1 MASSRHDPDYIV
13 NGATLRKIGESGSL
27 EYTLIADEIR
37 HYPDDDTTRMDKP
50 KLVYLQPTKPPV
62 TMSAVHGVM
71 GPKGERVDLS
81 EQVEV
86 RRAGSD
92 QNPPLLVETPEL
104 TVLTSEEKAF
114 TKSHVLITQGN
125 SWVQGV
131 GMQVDNKLQ
140 TYLLESRSAEKLKAI
155 RPRKRNHRHEEDISP
170 GLHERPPD
178 RSCRCLRRPSARTA
192 RNRFCSKRTA

>member
-1 MASSRHDPDYIV
+1 MKQWSSAMLPLGILLVLAALTFWLRYVTDFTEKPGDGKLRHDPDFIV

-37 HYPDDDTTRMDKP
+37 HYPDDDTTRMDRP

-62 TMSAVHGVM
+62 TISAVHGVM

-92 QNPPLLVETPEL
+92 KNPPLLVETAEL
-104 TVLTSEEKAF
+104 TVFTSEEKAS

-140 TYLLESRSAEKLKAI
+140 TYLLESRVSGEI
-155 RPRKRNHRHEEDISP
+155 ES
-170 GLHERPPD
+170 
-178 RSCRCLRRPSARTA
+178 PSAKKKKPQT
-192 RNRFCSKRTA
+192 

>member
-1 MASSRHDPDYIV
+1 MLPLGILLVLAALTFWLRYVTDFTEKPGDGNLRHDPDFIV
-13 NGATLRKIGESGSL
+13 NGATLRKIGALGSL

-62 TMSAVHGVM
+62 TLSAVHGVM

-81 EQVEV
+81 AQVEV
-86 RRAGSD
+86 HRAGSD
-92 QNPPLLVETPEL
+92 KNPPLLVETAEL

-140 TYLLESRSAEKLKAI
+140 TYLLESRVSGEI
-155 RPRKRNHRHEEDISP
+155 ES
-170 GLHERPPD
+170 
-178 RSCRCLRRPSARTA
+178 PSAKKKKPQT
-192 RNRFCSKRTA
+192 

>member
-1 MASSRHDPDYIV
+1 MKQWSGAALPIGILLILAALTFWLRYVTDFTDKPADGKLRHDPDYIV
-13 NGATLRKIGESGSL
+13 NGATLRKIGHAGIL

-37 HYPDDDTTRMDKP
+37 HYPDDDTTIMDRP
-50 KLVYLQPTKPPV
+50 ELVYLHPTRPPV
-62 TMSAVHGVM
+62 TISAVHGQM

-86 RRAGSD
+86 RRAGTD
-92 QNPPLLVETPEL
+92 KNPPLLVETAQL

-114 TKSHVLITQGN
+114 TESHVLVTQGE

-140 TYLLESRSAEKLKAI
+140 TYLLESRVSGQIDSHSAKKKK
-155 RPRKRNHRHEEDISP
+155 PK
-170 GLHERPPD
+170 
-178 RSCRCLRRPSARTA
+178 T
-192 RNRFCSKRTA
+192 